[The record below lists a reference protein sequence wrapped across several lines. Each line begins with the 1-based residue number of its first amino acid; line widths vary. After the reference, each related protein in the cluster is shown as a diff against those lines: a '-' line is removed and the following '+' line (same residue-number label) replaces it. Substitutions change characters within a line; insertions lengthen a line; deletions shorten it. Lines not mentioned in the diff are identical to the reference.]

1 MPELFRF
8 FGFVFFFYSR
18 EHEPLHVHV
27 EGNGGSA
34 KFNYDCNAV
43 KFVLAESKGIKQNDL
58 KRIQR
63 VVDEN
68 TDLIILRWFKYF
80 VDEDDIED
88 ILYR

>member
-1 MPELFRF
+1 MPEIFRF

-27 EGNGGSA
+27 EGNGGCA
-34 KFNYDCNAV
+34 KFNYDCKAV
-43 KFVLAESKGIKQNDL
+43 KFELAESRGIKQNDL

-63 VVDEN
+63 IIDEN
-68 TDLIILRWFKYF
+68 KDLIIIYWNKYF
-80 VDEDDIED
+80 VYEDDIED